1 MLQRVLFLFFLL
13 PALFFNRVSASERN
27 YQATRTSN
35 FIKIDGK
42 LNEAAWATAEVAGNF
57 VQNEPN
63 FGAPVSQRTE
73 VRIVYDNALI
83 YIGAML
89 YDSSPDSILHQLGN
103 RDEVMD
109 INADGFRIG
118 LDPYNKRIDGYVFDI
133 SASGVQAES
142 YKEDQSFDAV
152 WESVTAIT
160 DSGWIAELRIP
171 YSAIRFPDA
180 TEQVWAVQFARLIRR
195 NREYDQWSP
204 VRRDLR
210 NPLVDWG
217 TMTGISNVNPPL
229 RLSLTP
235 YVSFYLENTPTY
247 ANGNVDGYET
257 SYSYSG
263 GADIKLGINESFTLD
278 MTLLPDFSQVQSDN
292 KIKNLTAFEQIFE
305 ERRPFFKE
313 GTSLFNTGKLFYSR
327 RIGRT
332 PTLFY
337 DVLDSLESGEELIR
351 NPTAARLVNATKL
364 SGRTNDGLGI
374 GLMNAVTGNTYAEIR
389 KADGNT
395 RSVLTEPLTNYTVLV
410 LDQQLKNNSN
420 VWMANTGTIR
430 DGQNR
435 DANVFST
442 GTLLE
447 NKKHSIRLT
456 TRYAN
461 SRVWEWQDENNEYQK
476 TLKNGH
482 QFSTV
487 LEKISGKWQYGGV
500 AEFGDRNFDKN
511 DLGFIFINDY
521 STANIFGSYNLFN
534 PFWKIFRQGSIDA
547 WINRDGRWSRD
558 NELTSL
564 AAGNNVFLLFNNM
577 WSYFHS
583 VGTNLKTGRDWFEPR
598 VNGRYYEVPKNTWM
612 LFSFSSNYNKP
623 LAFDWG
629 FNHNWSHEIGQRSF
643 GYFINPMI
651 RFNDHFSLKFNNE
664 YELNTNARGFCTFDT
679 TGAPVFGR
687 RDVKTL
693 TNMLIARYQF
703 NPNMSL
709 SLNVRHYWSQG
720 DYDQYYNLEDD
731 GTVTDYQLA
740 DPNTDPFNGD
750 FNSNFFNVDLV
761 YNWVFAPGSSF
772 LVTYKNSIS
781 SEDDDVSIPYFRN
794 LENVLQDPQTNSIAI
809 KILYFL
815 DYERLT
821 TRRTR

>member
-1 MLQRVLFLFFLL
+1 MWLRSLFCVFFLI
-13 PALFFNRVSASERN
+13 PAGRHVVLASDRT
-27 YQATRTSN
+27 YTATRVNST
-35 FIKIDGK
+35 IKIDGK
-42 LNEAAWATAEVAGNF
+42 LNDPAWLSARVAGDF

-63 FGAPVSQRTE
+63 FGAAVSQRTE
-73 VRIVYDNALI
+73 VRIVYDNASI

-89 YDSSPDSILHQLGN
+89 YDTAPDSILHQLGN

-109 INADGFRIG
+109 INADGFRFG
-118 LDPYNKRIDGYVFDI
+118 FDPYNKRIDGYAFDI

-152 WESVTAIT
+152 WESSTAIT
-160 DSGWIAELRIP
+160 DSGWIAEIRIP

-180 TEQVWAVQFARLIRR
+180 DEQVWAIQFTRLIRR

-210 NPLVDWG
+210 NALVDWG
-217 TMTGISNVNPPL
+217 TMTGIKDIDPPL

-235 YVSFYLENTPTY
+235 YLSYYMQNSPAYVGGEVS
-247 ANGNVDGYET
+247 GYEN
-257 SYSYSG
+257 SYSYAG

-305 ERRPFFKE
+305 ERRPFFME
-313 GTSLFNTGKLFYSR
+313 GTALFNTGKLFYSR

-332 PTLFY
+332 PSLFFS
-337 DVLDSLESGEELIR
+337 VLDSLEAGEELIR
-351 NPTAARLVNATKL
+351 NPTAARLVNSTKL
-364 SGRTNDGLGI
+364 SGRTNAGLGV
-374 GLMNAVTGNTYAEIR
+374 GFMNAVTGNTFAEIR
-389 KADGNT
+389 KVDGSK
-395 RSVLTEPLTNYTVLV
+395 RSILTEPLTNYNVFV

-420 VWMANTGTIR
+420 VWIANTNTMR
-430 DGQNR
+430 DGRNR
-435 DANVFST
+435 DANVFSA

-461 SRVWEWQDENNEYQK
+461 SRVWEWESENNSEEK
-476 TLKNGH
+476 KLKNGQ
-482 QFSTV
+482 QFSMV

-521 STANIFGSYNLFN
+521 SNTNLFGSYNLFN
-534 PFWKIFRQGSIDA
+534 PFWKVFRQGSIDA
-547 WINRDGRWSRD
+547 WINRDGRWSRN

-564 AAGNNVFLLFNNM
+564 AAGNNLFLLFNNM
-577 WSYFHS
+577 WSYYHS
-583 VGTNLKTGRDWFEPR
+583 IGTNLEKGRDWFEPR
-598 VNGRYYEVPKNTWM
+598 VSGRFFEVPKNSW
-612 LFSFSSNYNKP
+612 LFFSFSSNYNKP

-629 FNHNWSHEIGQRSF
+629 LNHNWSNEISQHSF

-664 YELNTNARGFCTFDT
+664 YELNTNARGFCTFDNN
-679 TGAPVFGR
+679 GEPVFGR

-693 TNMLIARYQF
+693 TNMLMARYQF

-720 DYDQYYNLEDD
+720 DYDQYYQLNAD
-731 GTVTDYQLA
+731 GTLSEYPTS
-740 DPNTDPFNGD
+740 DPTESPFNAD

-772 LVTYKNSIS
+772 IVTYKNSIS
-781 SEDDDVSIPYFRN
+781 SEDANVSIPYFRN
-794 LENVLQDPQTNSIAI
+794 LENILQDPQTNSLAI

-821 TRRTR
+821 TRRPR